1 MREPPASTLTVAK
14 LKALCVLN
22 DIATSGKK
30 AELVERLLEAGVDR
44 ATLGLPVDG
53 DTQAAAAPAILND
66 GGDRSDEST
75 AGTDDE
81 TPVMLSLE
89 DDDTLTPSTEPDD
102 LPSPTPPVEPLTV
115 DEGVLDAEVLDA
127 DLFVDDPV
135 DVQPNEAGSS
145 PIPSPPSETPV
156 PVTSKMASP
165 TTLMDMLRQPKVMAV
180 ALTVLV
186 LGAGGWYYLN
196 NQLEP
201 FTADALRYGDRMG
214 YTLTE
219 GEFMASEEYVS
230 LVTEQFDD
238 LSDYCKMRLSF
249 RGTGS
254 VSITEGTSMDL
265 TSQPT
270 EDRLGAVAAR
280 GGQGLSWLAVESQ
293 NDVAL
298 DEFNIYGHRSQPSIG
313 GGTYCPDF
321 AEGTEGRADLTV
333 TRWTELREQA
343 TLATH
348 IDGALQNTQ
357 GTYDIEAMTYGVG
370 GLLGGLETLSPGLGM
385 VIQPVELA
393 DFFGNS
399 YITEGAFG
407 TSSGWAWRVLGTD
420 MVGNTEMWKVTASH
434 RDVQDFCLGF
444 ATMNLWLDAQSPWV
458 VRQTVDVS
466 ISSNQANQNSCSG
479 WLERGVDAVLPE
491 GELELHHVFERTST
505 TRGIKAIE
513 LGMAY
518 SNRPQANDLNPDDS
532 ELADWGPNGLH
543 LPDNSSLRSHPLDVA
558 MGCLDEFGSAASGAT
573 TALDQ
578 GGYIWRAQNDLNG
591 STTEWNVSWVAT
603 DDSAGWLRFAV
614 SGEPESLTCEYI
626 AKGAYDESVSHNR
639 DAIPEALPIDA
650 MVERL
655 RNTQRFPR
663 LTGEEAP
670 FTSSGLHAETQVG
683 YLVVVPGNGLGFD
696 LSDLFDSVNGATTVD
711 LQRSWDDASWSNTH
725 SVLADATDGRVLG
738 WTHVK
743 QAR

>member
-1 MREPPASTLTVAK
+1 MSEPPTSSLTVAK

-22 DIATSGKK
+22 DVPTSGKK
-30 AELVERLLEAGVDR
+30 AELVNRLLEAGVDR
-44 ATLGLPVDG
+44 ASLGLPADSEDQATPADHGDG
-53 DTQAAAAPAILND
+53 DEVSMASDSTEDAAEEA
-66 GGDRSDEST
+66 
-75 AGTDDE
+75 
-81 TPVMLSLE
+81 PVMLSLE
-89 DDDTLTPSTEPDD
+89 DDDTLTPAAEAVPPASSN
-102 LPSPTPPVEPLTV
+102 PSVPASKAK
-115 DEGVLDAEVLDA
+115 DEVLDAEVVDA
-127 DLFVDDPV
+127 ELYVPDLV
-135 DVQPNEAGSS
+135 EAEVPDRSPPLTSSS
-145 PIPSPPSETPV
+145 PTDAPV
-156 PVTSKMASP
+156 PVTSKLASP
-165 TTLMDMLRQPKVMAV
+165 TTLADMIRQPKAMAV
-180 ALTVLV
+180 VLTVLV

-219 GEFMASEEYVS
+219 GEFMASEEYVA

-249 RGTGS
+249 RGAGS
-254 VSITEGTSMDL
+254 VSISEGTSMDL

-280 GGQGLSWLAVESQ
+280 GGQGLTWLAVETQ
-293 NDVAL
+293 NEVAL

-343 TLATH
+343 ALATH
-348 IDGALQNTQ
+348 VDGALQNTQ
-357 GTYDIEAMTYGVG
+357 GTYDVEAMTYGVG
-370 GLLGGLETLSPGLGM
+370 GLLGGLDTLSPGLGM
-385 VIQPVELA
+385 VLQPVELA

-399 YITEGAFG
+399 YITDGASG
-407 TSSGWAWRVLGTD
+407 TSSGWAWRVIGTD

-444 ATMNLWLDAQSPWV
+444 ATMNLWLDAESPWV

-466 ISSNQANQNSCSG
+466 ISSNQANQDSCSG

-505 TRGIKAIE
+505 TRGLKAIE

-532 ELADWGPNGLH
+532 ELANWGPNGLH

-558 MGCLDEFGSAASGAT
+558 IGCLDEFGSAASGAT
-573 TALDQ
+573 AALDQ

-591 STTEWNVSWVAT
+591 TTTEWNVSWVAT
-603 DDSAGWLRFAV
+603 DDSAGWVRFAV
-614 SGEPESLTCEYI
+614 SGEPGALTCEYI

-639 DAIPEALPIDA
+639 DAIPEALPLES

-655 RNTQRFPR
+655 RHAQRFPE

-670 FTSSGLHAETQVG
+670 FTASGLHPETRVG

-711 LQRSWDDASWSNTH
+711 VQRAWDDPSWSNTH